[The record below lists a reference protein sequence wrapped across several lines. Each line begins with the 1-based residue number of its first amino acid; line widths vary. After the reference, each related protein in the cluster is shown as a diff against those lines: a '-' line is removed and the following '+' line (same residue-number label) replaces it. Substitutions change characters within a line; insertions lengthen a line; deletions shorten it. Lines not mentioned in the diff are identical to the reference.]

1 MPKEYSRTLR
11 INSQIQ
17 RELTALIRE
26 GLSDPRVAGVTV
38 TEADVS
44 PDLRQARITVSVLG
58 TDEELKLAVQGLNHA
73 AGKLRYGLGKRLKLR
88 LTPNLR
94 FVPDVALREGDRISS
109 MLRKALEQDQIHAK
123 QRED

>member
-1 MPKEYSRTLR
+1 MPREFSRTLR

-26 GLSDPRVAGVTV
+26 ELNDPRVAGVTV

-58 TDEELKLAVQGLNHA
+58 SDEELKAAVKGLNHA
-73 AGKLRYGLGKRLKLR
+73 AAKLRHGLGTRLKLR

-94 FVPDVALREGDRISS
+94 FVADVALREGDRISA
-109 MLRKALEQDQIHAK
+109 MLRKALEQDQAHA
-123 QRED
+123 RERKD